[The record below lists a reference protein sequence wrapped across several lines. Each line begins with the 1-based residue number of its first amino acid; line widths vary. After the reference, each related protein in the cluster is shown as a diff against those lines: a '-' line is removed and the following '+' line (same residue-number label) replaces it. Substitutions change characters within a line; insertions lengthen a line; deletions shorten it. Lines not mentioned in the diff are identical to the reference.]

1 MEYNLSCISFKYLII
16 TLTEE
21 YFKHYV
27 RKILLGLVKLLPSFG
42 QFNNPEIRQVLI
54 SPTD

>member
-1 MEYNLSCISFKYLII
+1 MEYNSSCISFKY
-16 TLTEE
+16 LTEE

-27 RKILLGLVKLLPSFG
+27 QKILLGLVKLLPSFG